1 MAALGADQKGSK
13 EEHPP
18 GGVGL
23 CVIRQ
28 ELLHIFVQV
37 TGDDGRAEVGVH
49 SPIAFIVTDIE
60 RLTKIPAATDVVP
73 VQAVS
78 PLNIGTDGDGRAIM
92 LESVQ
97 NDCCIFGNDLQ
108 ALFLVDPVAEGDF
121 TGNDRSALYLTIQNC
136 ADSLPAQVR
145 FILRNGKTDCNIQSP
160 SRRGGVVLLLGG
172 QPAAVVGLQDLQDL
186 VIIRYVAKP
195 AVQTG
200 KEDQVK
206 PILLHVLQHPQ
217 KVGALVQSFAGRLC
231 RVDIH
236 IGNHPAPFPGILLQ
250 VLLLGL
256 QRQTF
261 DCLFL
266 AADADIQTD
275 AEWGHLV
282 FSHK

>member
-1 MAALGADQKGSK
+1 MVAGPAAIVLWAAVIRAVSGLKTGQPVAALGADQKGSK

-78 PLNIGTDGDGRAIM
+78 PLNIGGGGTDGDGRAIM

-145 FILRNGKTDCNIQSP
+145 FILRNGMST
-160 SRRGGVVLLLGG
+160 
-172 QPAAVVGLQDLQDL
+172 
-186 VIIRYVAKP
+186 
-195 AVQTG
+195 
-200 KEDQVK
+200 
-206 PILLHVLQHPQ
+206 PI
-217 KVGALVQSFAGRLC
+217 
-231 RVDIH
+231 
-236 IGNHPAPFPGILLQ
+236 
-250 VLLLGL
+250 
-256 QRQTF
+256 
-261 DCLFL
+261 
-266 AADADIQTD
+266 
-275 AEWGHLV
+275 
-282 FSHK
+282 